1 MALDH
6 RRFTAF
12 NNFFLTSQVSFVIL
26 AIEFETSGRHSGCYR
41 PREIGVFLCLVKS
54 LEFVIVV
61 TF

>member
-26 AIEFETSGRHSGCYR
+26 TIEFQTSIKPADITAPER
-41 PREIGVFLCLVKS
+41 
-54 LEFVIVV
+54 
-61 TF
+61 

>member
-26 AIEFETSGRHSGCYR
+26 TIEFETSGRHSGCYR
-41 PREIGVFLCLVKS
+41 PREIGVF
-54 LEFVIVV
+54 FVPC
-61 TF
+61 